1 VSADGI
7 AFMCFYNAERVLS
20 AIAKFLVHFL
30 GIRRGM
36 ERVTNRGQERDRVWG
51 GKWECTK

>member
-1 VSADGI
+1 MSADGI